1 MKYNGLHACD
11 IKNVFLQLDNSL
23 QFRLSRIRVI
33 EYIFITEIS
42 DIEKMCKTLNKC
54 ITTLAYADKTP
65 LVLSDEKSGVS
76 LCSFTTVIGGIV
88 SASAMRV
95 FLMSDWIFKMFMK
108 TMKRMK

>member
-1 MKYNGLHACD
+1 MKHNGLYVCD
-11 IKNVFLQLDNSL
+11 IKKVFLQLDNSL
-23 QFRLSRIRVI
+23 QLRLSRIKVI
-33 EYIFITEIS
+33 EYILITQIS
-42 DIEKMCKTLNKC
+42 DIEKMCKTLNKY

-65 LVLSDEKSGVS
+65 LVLSNEKSGVS

-95 FLMSDWIFKMFMK
+95 FLMSDWIFEMFLK